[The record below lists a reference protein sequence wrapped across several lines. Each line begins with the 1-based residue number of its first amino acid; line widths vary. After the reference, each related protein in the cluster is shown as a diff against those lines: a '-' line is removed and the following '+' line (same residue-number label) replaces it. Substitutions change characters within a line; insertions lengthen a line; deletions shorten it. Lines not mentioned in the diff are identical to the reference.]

1 MPDSLSRLPG
11 TIALLALAAACIY
24 YAVNYRFSKHG
35 PLHTQAA
42 PIPGGHAI
50 ARFIDTFLA
59 TDPFRR
65 LGFALG
71 GALFG
76 FLAAAYWFAWL

>member
-1 MPDSLSRLPG
+1 MSDSLSRLPG
-11 TIALLALAAACIY
+11 TIALLALTVTCFY
-24 YAVNYRFSKHG
+24 YAVTYRFSRHG
-35 PLHTQAA
+35 PLHTPA
-42 PIPGGHAI
+42 PPVPGGRVI
-50 ARFIDTFLA
+50 ARFADGFLA
-59 TDPFRR
+59 ADLFRR